1 MVFKKKKN
9 PLIHHV
15 QKMTPTAPLQKLSV
29 NQDNL
34 MMKHCKYCVSKLKM
48 ALLFQYK
55 NHLVYTIYKVLYFM
69 PHLL

>member
-1 MVFKKKKN
+1 
-9 PLIHHV
+9 
-15 QKMTPTAPLQKLSV
+15 
-29 NQDNL
+29 

-48 ALLFQYK
+48 VLLFQYK